1 MNKQFKDI
9 LEGELFKHNNL
20 EYKKI
25 ASVKVSCC
33 RSINAEETTNTNNKI
48 LLIRNIKLNILIMF
62 GFIFFLFHLFLCN

>member
-25 ASVKVSCC
+25 AAVKVSCC

-48 LLIRNIKLNILIMF
+48 FIQPLIEVEINDQL
-62 GFIFFLFHLFLCN
+62 

>member
-25 ASVKVSCC
+25 AAVKVSCC
-33 RSINAEETTNTNNKI
+33 RSINAEDTTNTNNKI
-48 LLIRNIKLNILIMF
+48 FIQPLIEVEINDQL
-62 GFIFFLFHLFLCN
+62 

>member
-9 LEGELFKHNNL
+9 LEGELFKHNTL

-48 LLIRNIKLNILIMF
+48 FIQPLIEVEINDQL
-62 GFIFFLFHLFLCN
+62 

>member
-9 LEGELFKHNNL
+9 AEGTMFKLNNL

-33 RSINAEETTNTNNKI
+33 RSLNAELVSNANDKI
-48 LLIRNIKLNILIMF
+48 FVQPLTEVEVND
-62 GFIFFLFHLFLCN
+62 

>member
-9 LEGELFKHNNL
+9 LEGEQFKHNSL

-25 ASVKVSCC
+25 AAVKVSCC

-48 LLIRNIKLNILIMF
+48 FIQPLIEVEINDQL
-62 GFIFFLFHLFLCN
+62 

>member
-48 LLIRNIKLNILIMF
+48 FIQPLIEVEINDQL
-62 GFIFFLFHLFLCN
+62 